1 MQLGNRLAALLVALA
16 LAGCAQG
23 TGGQAGSP
31 YAPYSQ
37 EDHGIRPEHGGG
49 NGGGG
54 GGM

>member
-1 MQLGNRLAALLVALA
+1 MQLGSRLAALLVALA
-16 LAGCAQG
+16 RPGYAQG
-23 TGGQAGSP
+23 TGGSP
-31 YAPYSQ
+31 YAPYSR